1 MDTKQS
7 KPWLMAAP
15 LATVAGKLLALIS
28 VSHNSNPLS
37 PEQRHL
43 FQPANTIK
51 TQPFQNGSKLGR
63 NMTPLVG
70 PNSTACPI
78 NQHQVVGEGIGQLFR
93 LPLAGKRQ
101 QQWWQN
107 LSSSRLVKALFDT
120 GVVTLLWPIGQ
131 RGSYRIEVNIRH
143 TGQQG

>member
-1 MDTKQS
+1 
-7 KPWLMAAP
+7 MASP
-15 LATVAGKLLALIS
+15 LATVVGKLLALIS

-51 TQPFQNGSKLGR
+51 TQPFQNGFKLGR
-63 NMTPLVG
+63 NMTLLVG

-78 NQHQVVGEGIGQLFR
+78 NQHQVIGEGIGQFFR

-101 QQWWQN
+101 QKWWQN
-107 LSSSRLVKALFDT
+107 LRAAGSSRRCLILV
-120 GVVTLLWPIGQ
+120 
-131 RGSYRIEVNIRH
+131 
-143 TGQQG
+143 